1 VLITLPSYKKTCEKR
16 QIKPA
21 KKNGLKRRQKY
32 FDDKTKK
39 TITKEEVGLKNR
51 TLYTLTILTKTY
63 N

>member
-39 TITKEEVGLKNR
+39 TITKEEVGLKKSNFIHPYD
-51 TLYTLTILTKTY
+51 LNKNI
-63 N
+63 